1 MTLLSS
7 LEKLEDEISTPRQI
21 AIRRMQYL
29 GVSAKSNFD
38 DDCPSSSDTTSEMID
53 GGLPMV
59 LVSLLQSAFDIW
71 SVYYQSI
78 LSTSK
83 SQTTL
88 QICNAHQIINLQRTI
103 QLLIKVSQLDV
114 TLSEEIKR
122 SGLQLICSRLITQIN
137 KLTGKLIEYDSYT
150 EENED
155 TLVLLQDLVF
165 ELYTPSGNN
174 ESSNMAFT
182 NDELIS
188 RLPLVYNLMPVSSDG
203 SNDNADHEIQQRP
216 HEVSVFINQISK
228 RQSAQVDVGYVM
240 WPSAI
245 ILSRW
250 LISNPHVIK
259 DKTVLELGAGC
270 GLVGIV
276 AARILSSQKKDRRI
290 EEEDSQHVIITDVNE
305 LVIENIQ
312 QNINLNDVSS
322 VACVAKLDFYV
333 QTGTNHSGKWIAS
346 EMNMN
351 RSSTS
356 ADDDSKVGEN
366 IAAED
371 IESEDTRE
379 PVDIILAADII
390 CQPSDSVAAS
400 KTIYDALKPG
410 GVAYV
415 VCANSKH
422 RFGVEIFASECEA
435 RGLDVTST
443 NVSDMYEG
451 ELLSDLQLHTAAGY
465 IEGMTLTFFEITK

>member
-7 LEKLEDEISTPRQI
+7 LEKLEDELSTPRQI

-29 GVSAKSNFD
+29 GVSSKSKSD
-38 DDCPSSSDTTSEMID
+38 DDPSSSDSEMID

-71 SVYYQSI
+71 SEYYQSI
-78 LSTSK
+78 LSSV
-83 SQTTL
+83 SNQTP

-103 QLLIKVSQLDV
+103 QLLIKVSQLDI

-122 SGLQLICSRLITQIN
+122 SGLQLTCSRLITQIN
-137 KLTGKLIEYDSYT
+137 KLTSKLVEDNLYT

-155 TLVLLQDLVF
+155 TLILLQDLVF
-165 ELYTPSGNN
+165 ELYTPAGNN

-182 NDELIS
+182 SDELVS
-188 RLPLVYNLMPVSSDG
+188 RLPLVYNLMPLSDDG
-203 SNDNADHEIQQRP
+203 SSGKMDETSTTI
-216 HEVSVFINQISK
+216 FINQVSK

-250 LISNPHVIK
+250 LISNEHVIK
-259 DKTVLELGAGC
+259 DKNVIELGAGC

-276 AARILSSQKKDRRI
+276 VARILSSQKKDRRI
-290 EEEDSQHVIITDVNE
+290 EEVDSPQVIITDVNE
-305 LVIENIQ
+305 LVMENIQ
-312 QNINLNDVSS
+312 QNIKLNDTI
-322 VACVAKLDFYV
+322 ACVAKLDFYV

-346 EMNMN
+346 DTSEGGEA
-351 RSSTS
+351 SS
-356 ADDDSKVGEN
+356 E
-366 IAAED
+366 I
-371 IESEDTRE
+371 RE
-379 PVDIILAADII
+379 PVDVILAADII

-410 GVAYV
+410 GVGYV
-415 VCANSKH
+415 VCANSEH

-435 RGLDVTST
+435 RGLDVNAT
-443 NVSDMYEG
+443 NVSDMYNG

-465 IEGMTLTFFEITK
+465 IEGMTLTFFEVTKR